1 MLSEV
6 IHGVAPN
13 LEVLLAHFAHE
24 KLVETTRI
32 LVDRVVLQKKLLR
45 LRL

>member
-1 MLSEV
+1 M
-6 IHGVAPN
+6 IHGVAPD

-24 KLVETTRI
+24 KLVETTCI
-32 LVDRVVLQKKLLR
+32 LVDGVVLQEKLLC

>member
-1 MLSEV
+1 M
-6 IHGVAPN
+6 IHGVAPD

-32 LVDRVVLQKKLLR
+32 LVDGVVLQEKLLC